1 LAAPRSNYFT
11 NFSFRFEPNV
21 KRLEACLTER
31 LCAGTKDGSQQT
43 TGASMLSFLF
53 LAVFLFSGA
62 PHALSAESQKVDRV
76 RIGYS
81 SISSSRIALWATND
95 MGFFRKNGLAAEVIV
110 TPGVQGTQ
118 ALIAGELQFYLGGV
132 DSAALAASR
141 GSDLVALATAE
152 PIEYKLIA
160 QPDVKTVKELRG
172 KKIVVDRVGGT
183 SYYVSLQIL
192 EKVGL
197 KTGDVEL
204 VQVGGG
210 GNQRVAAFKSGLV
223 AGVVTATD
231 RFEQLKIPYRA
242 LADAMEMGIKVMG
255 NSYLTTRSFRDQ
267 NKDTVL
273 RTVRALVQGR
283 RWAKDPKNRQEVLRI
298 YNRYMPSADP
308 SFIDHLYR
316 RNVEPIPLY
325 PYTNVDDL
333 RIFLSYLTDAN
344 PTLRSLKLTEF
355 VDNSYLKRV
364 EQEGAS

>member
-1 LAAPRSNYFT
+1 
-11 NFSFRFEPNV
+11 
-21 KRLEACLTER
+21 
-31 LCAGTKDGSQQT
+31 
-43 TGASMLSFLF
+43 MLSVLIF
-53 LAVFLFSGA
+53 VFLIFSSA
-62 PHALSAESQKVDRV
+62 SEAVSAESQKLDRV

-81 SISSSRIALWATND
+81 SISSSRIALWVASD
-95 MGFFRKNGLAAEVIV
+95 MGFFKKNGLGAEAIV

-132 DSAALAASR
+132 DSAALAAVR
-141 GSDLVALATAE
+141 GSDLVVLATAE
-152 PIEYKLIA
+152 PIEYKLIT
-160 QPDVKTVKELRG
+160 QPNVKTVKEVRG

-183 SYYVSLQIL
+183 SYYISLQIL

-197 KTGDVEL
+197 KSGDVEL

-223 AGVVTATD
+223 AGVVTSPD
-231 RFEQLKIPYRA
+231 RFEQLKIPYHV

-267 NKDTVL
+267 NKDVVL
-273 RTVRALVQGR
+273 RTMKSLVQGR

-298 YNRYMPSADP
+298 YNRYLPSPDA
-308 SFIDHLYR
+308 SFMDHLYR
-316 RNVEPIPLY
+316 KNVESMPLY
-325 PYTNVDDL
+325 PYTNTEDL

-344 PTLRSLKLTEF
+344 PTLRSLKLAEF

-364 EQEGAS
+364 EQETGS

>member
-1 LAAPRSNYFT
+1 MISILVFVLLI
-11 NFSFRFEPNV
+11 FSS
-21 KRLEACLTER
+21 A
-31 LCAGTKDGSQQT
+31 SQ
-43 TGASMLSFLF
+43 
-53 LAVFLFSGA
+53 
-62 PHALSAESQKVDRV
+62 ALSAESQKLDRV

-81 SISSSRIALWATND
+81 SISSSRIALWVTSEMD
-95 MGFFRKNGLAAEVIV
+95 FFRKNGLSAETIV

-152 PIEYKLIA
+152 PIEYKLIT
-160 QPDVKTVKELRG
+160 QPNVKTVKDLRG

-183 SYYVSLQIL
+183 SYYISLQIL

-197 KTGDVEL
+197 KSGEVEL

-223 AGVVTATD
+223 AGVVTSPD
-231 RFEQLKIPYRA
+231 RFEQMKIPYYVV
-242 LADAMEMGIKVMG
+242 ADAMEMGIKVMG

-267 NKDTVL
+267 NKDVVL
-273 RTVRALVQGR
+273 RTMKALVQGR

-298 YNRYMPSADP
+298 YNRYLPSPDS
-308 SFIDHLYR
+308 SFMDHLYR
-316 RNVEPIPLY
+316 KNVESMPLY
-325 PYTNVDDL
+325 PYTNVEDL

-344 PTLRSLKLTEF
+344 PTLRNLKLAEF
-355 VDNSYLKRV
+355 VDNSYLKRI
-364 EQEGAS
+364 EQETGS

>member
-1 LAAPRSNYFT
+1 
-11 NFSFRFEPNV
+11 
-21 KRLEACLTER
+21 
-31 LCAGTKDGSQQT
+31 
-43 TGASMLSFLF
+43 M
-53 LAVFLFSGA
+53 AVFLLIVLFVFAGA
-62 PHALSAESQKVDRV
+62 SHGLPAEVQKSDRV

-81 SISSSRIALWATND
+81 SISSSRIALWVAND
-95 MGFFRKNGLAAEVIV
+95 VGFFKKNGLAAEVIV

-152 PIEYKLIA
+152 PIEYKLIV
-160 QPDVKTVKELRG
+160 PPNVKTVKELRG

-183 SYYVSLQIL
+183 SYYISLQIL

-223 AGVVTATD
+223 AGVVTSPD
-231 RFEQLKIPYRA
+231 RFEQLKIPYHV

-255 NSYLTTRSFRDQ
+255 NSYLTTRTFRDQ
-267 NKDTVL
+267 NKDAVL

-298 YNRYMPSADP
+298 YNRYLPSPDSA
-308 SFIDHLYR
+308 FMDHLYR
-316 RNVEPIPLY
+316 KNVEAMPLY
-325 PYTNVDDL
+325 PYTNIDDL
-333 RIFLSYLTDAN
+333 RIFLSYLSDAN
-344 PTLRSLKLTEF
+344 PTLRNLKLAEF
-355 VDNSYLKRV
+355 VDNSYLKRL

>member
-1 LAAPRSNYFT
+1 
-11 NFSFRFEPNV
+11 
-21 KRLEACLTER
+21 
-31 LCAGTKDGSQQT
+31 
-43 TGASMLSFLF
+43 MLSVLIF
-53 LAVFLFSGA
+53 VFLIFSSA
-62 PHALSAESQKVDRV
+62 SEAVSAESQKLDRV

-81 SISSSRIALWATND
+81 SISSSRIALWVAND
-95 MGFFRKNGLAAEVIV
+95 MGFFKKNGLGAEAIV

-132 DSAALAASR
+132 DSAALAAVR
-141 GSDLVALATAE
+141 GSDLVVLATAE
-152 PIEYKLIA
+152 PIEYKLIT
-160 QPDVKTVKELRG
+160 QPNVKTVKEVRG

-183 SYYVSLQIL
+183 SYYISLQIL

-197 KTGDVEL
+197 KSGDVEL

-223 AGVVTATD
+223 AGVVTSPD
-231 RFEQLKIPYRA
+231 RFEQLKIPYHV

-267 NKDTVL
+267 NKDVVL
-273 RTVRALVQGR
+273 RTMKSLVQGR

-298 YNRYMPSADP
+298 YNRYLPSPDA
-308 SFIDHLYR
+308 SFMDHLYR
-316 RNVEPIPLY
+316 KNVESMPLY
-325 PYTNVDDL
+325 PYTNTEDL

-344 PTLRSLKLTEF
+344 PTLRSLKLAEF

-364 EQEGAS
+364 EQETGS

>member
-1 LAAPRSNYFT
+1 
-11 NFSFRFEPNV
+11 
-21 KRLEACLTER
+21 
-31 LCAGTKDGSQQT
+31 
-43 TGASMLSFLF
+43 M
-53 LAVFLFSGA
+53 AVFLLIVFFIFAGA
-62 PHALSAESQKVDRV
+62 SDGLPAEVQKSDRV

-81 SISSSRIALWATND
+81 SISSSRIALWVAND
-95 MGFFRKNGLAAEVIV
+95 VGFFKKNGLAAEVIV

-152 PIEYKLIA
+152 PIEYKLIV
-160 QPDVKTVKELRG
+160 PPNVKTVKELRG

-183 SYYVSLQIL
+183 SYYISLQIL

-223 AGVVTATD
+223 AGVVTSPD
-231 RFEQLKIPYRA
+231 RFEQLKIPYHV

-255 NSYLTTRSFRDQ
+255 NSYLTTRTFRDQ
-267 NKDTVL
+267 NKDAVL

-298 YNRYMPSADP
+298 YNRYLPSPDSA
-308 SFIDHLYR
+308 FMDHLYR
-316 RNVEPIPLY
+316 KNVEAMPLY
-325 PYTNVDDL
+325 PYTNIDDL
-333 RIFLSYLTDAN
+333 RIFLSYLSDAN
-344 PTLRSLKLTEF
+344 PTLRNLKLAEF
-355 VDNSYLKRV
+355 VDNSYLKRL

>member
-1 LAAPRSNYFT
+1 M
-11 NFSFRFEPNV
+11 SF
-21 KRLEACLTER
+21 
-31 LCAGTKDGSQQT
+31 
-43 TGASMLSFLF
+43 FLF
-53 LAVFLFSGA
+53 IAVLIFGSA
-62 PHALSAESQKVDRV
+62 SHALCAESQKLDRV

-95 MGFFRKNGLAAEVIV
+95 MGFFKKNGLAAEVIV

-132 DSAALAASR
+132 DSAALAAAR

-152 PIEYKLIA
+152 PIEYKLIT
-160 QPDVKTVKELRG
+160 QPNVKTVKDLRG

-183 SYYVSLQIL
+183 SYYISLQIL

-223 AGVVTATD
+223 SGVVTATD
-231 RFEQLKIPYRA
+231 RFEQLKIPYYA

-267 NKDTVL
+267 NKEVVL
-273 RTVRALVQGR
+273 RTMQALVQGR
-283 RWAKDPKNRQEVLRI
+283 RWVKDPKNRQEVLRI
-298 YNRYMPSADP
+298 YNRYLPEHGSVVHGSFVPKKRGADSAL
-308 SFIDHLYR
+308 SLYQYR
-316 RNVEPIPLY
+316 RPAYFPVLLDGRQSNSAQLEAGGV
-325 PYTNVDDL
+325 
-333 RIFLSYLTDAN
+333 RRQQLSQARRTGQLA
-344 PTLRSLKLTEF
+344 
-355 VDNSYLKRV
+355 
-364 EQEGAS
+364 QG

>member
-1 LAAPRSNYFT
+1 MISILVFVLLI
-11 NFSFRFEPNV
+11 FSS
-21 KRLEACLTER
+21 A
-31 LCAGTKDGSQQT
+31 SQ
-43 TGASMLSFLF
+43 
-53 LAVFLFSGA
+53 
-62 PHALSAESQKVDRV
+62 ALSAESQKLDRV

-81 SISSSRIALWATND
+81 SISSSRIALWVTSEMD
-95 MGFFRKNGLAAEVIV
+95 FFRKNGLSAETIV

-152 PIEYKLIA
+152 PIEYKLIT
-160 QPDVKTVKELRG
+160 QPNVKTVKDLRG

-183 SYYVSLQIL
+183 SYYISLQIL

-197 KTGDVEL
+197 KSGEVEL

-223 AGVVTATD
+223 AGVVTSPD
-231 RFEQLKIPYRA
+231 RFEQLKIPYYVV
-242 LADAMEMGIKVMG
+242 ADAMEMGIKVMG

-267 NKDTVL
+267 NKDVVL
-273 RTVRALVQGR
+273 RTMRALVQGR

-298 YNRYMPSADP
+298 YNRYLPSPDS
-308 SFIDHLYR
+308 SFMDHLYR
-316 RNVEPIPLY
+316 KNVESMPLY
-325 PYTNVDDL
+325 PYTNVEDL

-344 PTLRSLKLTEF
+344 PTLRNLKLAEF
-355 VDNSYLKRV
+355 VDNSYLKRI
-364 EQEGAS
+364 EQETGS